1 MGVAGPKTKKPSAMA
16 GLQDLVMCCC
26 MRPSITTRKIDMMG
40 LIYGQSANWSSG
52 IYKDLL
58 TVEYLGRVNHSLL
71 FEPLQA
77 LVNSASPVAPGS
89 LR

>member
-1 MGVAGPKTKKPSAMA
+1 MGVQEPKTKKPRSVA
-16 GLQDLVMCCC
+16 GLYVCRCV
-26 MRPSITTRKIDMMG
+26 RWSITTRKIDMMG

-58 TVEYLGRVNHSLL
+58 TVEYLGRVDHSLL
-71 FEPLQA
+71 FELLQT
-77 LVNSASPVAPGS
+77 LVDSASPVASGS